1 MSKYKLPTFISLN
14 IQIAMKIKE
23 ELVKIKEECKLMSQF
38 LMESKSRPEN
48 DLSFYLGEYELSMY
62 LGEYELSMPWSLFSA
77 DDVIYQDKDTSVVA
91 EKIQKSI

>member
-1 MSKYKLPTFISLN
+1 M
-14 IQIAMKIKE
+14 QIDVSVFDGIGK
-23 ELVKIKEECKLMSQF
+23 
-38 LMESKSRPEN
+38 PEN
-48 DLSFYLGEYELSMY
+48 DLSFY